1 MEIII
6 KSTLIIVW
14 LILLFLRCYCISHT
28 EASIKK
34 AVVKKHVASTPL
46 RLRRQSTCYHI
57 NVLISNSSKDIK
69 GHVEYKLM
77 MILYVFCVKIIN
89 SNHGSNYTL
98 LASLIGFYSSG
109 LKSFTWYLDLLIFI
123 HLISD
128 WLFLAIVK
136 ITLTFFYLWRIC
148 YLLVKWKRR

>member
-1 MEIII
+1 MYCIVKIIWNTWYWILEMMI
-6 KSTLIIVW
+6 KNTLIIVW

-28 EASIKK
+28 DASIKK

-46 RLRRQSTCYHI
+46 RLNRHSTCYHI
-57 NVLISNSSKDIK
+57 NFLISNSSKDIK

-98 LASLIGFYSSG
+98 LASLIGFYSSD
-109 LKSFTWYLDLLIFI
+109 LKSFNWYLD
-123 HLISD
+123 
-128 WLFLAIVK
+128 
-136 ITLTFFYLWRIC
+136 
-148 YLLVKWKRR
+148 